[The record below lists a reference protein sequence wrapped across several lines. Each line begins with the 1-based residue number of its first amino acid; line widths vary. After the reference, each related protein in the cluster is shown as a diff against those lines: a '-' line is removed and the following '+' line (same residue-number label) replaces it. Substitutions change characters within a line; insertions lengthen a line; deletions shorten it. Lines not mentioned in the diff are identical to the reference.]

1 MANLE
6 FYLSRKILNSENSGK
21 SAGPIVKVATL
32 GVTIGMCI
40 MLLSVFI
47 ITGFKKE
54 VTNKVLGFSSAINVV
69 AASKNVDGEEV
80 GINPTNQ
87 LIDTLKS
94 IDGVTEIYDYIE
106 KPAILKVKQEI
117 HGVLL
122 KGMSSKYNGTFFKAY
137 MVDGY
142 YPDYSSSK
150 TSDSIV
156 ISSQIALYLNLKVGD
171 KVISHFVQNPPRVRV
186 FRVAGIYST
195 GVKEFDNSIVVCD
208 LRHLQKLNSWNSQK
222 VSGLAINI
230 EDISELEKVENK
242 VQNVIE
248 EIKWGEFMMLNDIKQ
263 NSYQIFDWLN
273 LLDMNVWIILILVT
287 IVAGFN
293 MVSGLLILILDKSTM
308 IGILKSLGYRNIKL
322 KKLFLYV
329 AMGLVGKG
337 MLYGNILAFILAG
350 IQYYFH
356 PISLNPDVYY
366 MEMVPIN
373 FSIIYIV
380 VLNLAVLCLT
390 MLMLILP
397 TTLVSKIDPIKIIS
411 FGES

>member
-6 FYLSRKILNSENSGK
+6 FYLSRKILNSGNSGK

-47 ITGFKKE
+47 ITGFKNE
-54 VTNKVLGFSSAINVV
+54 VTSKIVGFSSAINVV
-69 AASKNVDGEEV
+69 AASKTVEGDEV
-80 GINPTNQ
+80 GINPTKR

-94 IDGVTEIYDYIE
+94 IDGVSEIYDYIE
-106 KPAILKVKQEI
+106 KPAILKAGQEI

-122 KGMSSKYNGTFFKAY
+122 KGMSSKYNGNFFKDY
-137 MVDGY
+137 LLDGN
-142 YPDYSSSK
+142 YPDYSSFK
-150 TSDSIV
+150 TSDSIL
-156 ISSQIALYLNLKVGD
+156 ISSQIALYLNVKVGD
-171 KVISHFVQNPPRVRV
+171 KITSHFVQNPPRVRV

-208 LRHLQKLNSWNSQK
+208 LRHLRKLNAWKSHR
-222 VSGLAINI
+222 VTGLAINI
-230 EDISELEKVENK
+230 EDMNKLDIVEDKVG
-242 VQNVIE
+242 NVIE
-248 EIKWGEFMMLNDIKQ
+248 EIKWGEFMMLNDLRQ

-308 IGILKSLGYRNIKL
+308 IGILKALGYRNIKL

-337 MLYGNILAFILAG
+337 MFYGNILAFILAG

-356 PISLNPDVYY
+356 PLSLKPDVSY

-373 FSIIYIV
+373 FTVIYIV
-380 VLNLAVLCLT
+380 VLNLAVLFLT

-397 TTLVSKIDPIKIIS
+397 TSLVSKIDPIKIIS

>member
-6 FYLSRKILNSENSGK
+6 FYLAKRILNSEGSGK

-32 GVTIGMCI
+32 GVAIGMCV

-47 ITGFKKE
+47 ITGFKNE
-54 VTNKVLGFSSAINVV
+54 VTNKVMGFSSAINIIAGSSTVEG
-69 AASKNVDGEEV
+69 DEV
-80 GINPTNQ
+80 GIKPTKP

-94 IDGVTEIYDYIE
+94 IDGVTDVYDYIQ
-106 KPAILKVKQEI
+106 KPAIFKVGKEI

-122 KGMSSKYNGTFFKAY
+122 KGMSSKYNGDFFSNY
-137 MVDGY
+137 MISGH
-142 YPDYSSSK
+142 YPDYSSLN

-156 ISSQIALYLNLKVGD
+156 ISDLIASYLNVKVGD
-171 KVISHFVQNPPRVRV
+171 KIVSHFVQNPPRVRV

-195 GVKEFDNSIVVCD
+195 GVKEFDSSIVICD
-208 LRHLQKLNSWNSQK
+208 LRHLRKLYAWK
-222 VSGLAINI
+222 EHEVTGLSINI
-230 EDISELEKVENK
+230 DNISNLEKVESNIE
-242 VQNVIE
+242 NVIE
-248 EIKWGEFMMLNDIKQ
+248 DIKWGEFMMLVDLRE

-273 LLDMNVWIILILVT
+273 LLNMNVWIILILVT

-308 IGILKSLGYRNIKL
+308 IGILKSFGYRNIRL

-337 MLYGNILAFILAG
+337 MLYGNLLALLLSG
-350 IQYYFH
+350 IQHYFQ

-366 MEMVPIN
+366 MNTVPIN
-373 FSIIYIV
+373 ISIPYIIALNIG
-380 VLNLAVLCLT
+380 VLFFT